1 MFFHSSQTK
10 QKFCCDLGNSFLK
23 TCYSGEESVSEG
35 LSRSAW
41 PVGLCVEECLDY
53 IQCGWYHSLGLGPV
67 LQKEAREQ
75 SFPMDA
81 ISCCRLLQ
89 LDFPAVTDN
98 NLEVNPSLLSCAVSA
113 YYHNDSRENW
123 THWSIRKTVL
133 YWEGHTLV
141 TSTNT
146 QGILNT
152 CILVPQGHSTLSN
165 CDNGSFPFIS
175 IFLSHLPSFY
185 LFLFPPTPQ
194 FYGRFIWFGKKTP
207 CGYRYILNNF
217 ELNIKF
223 KLVIAYW

>member
-23 TCYSGEESVSEG
+23 TCYSGEESVNEG

-41 PVGLCVEECLDY
+41 PVGLSVEECLDY
-53 IQCGWYHSLGLGPV
+53 IQCGWCHSLGLGPV

-98 NLEVNPSLLSCAVSA
+98 LEVNPSLLSCAVSA
-113 YYHNDSRENW
+113 YYHNGSRENW

-141 TSTNT
+141 TATNT

-175 IFLSHLPSFY
+175 IFFISFTFILSFSLSSNPTVLWKIY
-185 LFLFPPTPQ
+185 LV
-194 FYGRFIWFGKKTP
+194 WKKNS
-207 CGYRYILNNF
+207 LW
-217 ELNIKF
+217 L
-223 KLVIAYW
+223 